1 MDYYGCLCVLPEHV
15 PAARK
20 KIKSFRRQK
29 MLRIA
34 REMVHL
40 QFFQWT
46 MLKVK
51 KDEKDENDENDEKD
65 EKDPHPTTTCIKNP
79 GFTQGFTLGEDHHGM
94 VHGQLFHQYR
104 RCLES

>member
-1 MDYYGCLCVLPEHV
+1 MYVLWIIMDVYVFYQNMFLLHATSKVSAL
-15 PAARK
+15 
-20 KIKSFRRQK
+20 K

-46 MLKVK
+46 ILKVK
-51 KDEKDENDENDEKD
+51 KDEKD

-79 GFTQGFTLGEDHHGM
+79 GFT
-94 VHGQLFHQYR
+94 VSPR
-104 RCLES
+104 VSP